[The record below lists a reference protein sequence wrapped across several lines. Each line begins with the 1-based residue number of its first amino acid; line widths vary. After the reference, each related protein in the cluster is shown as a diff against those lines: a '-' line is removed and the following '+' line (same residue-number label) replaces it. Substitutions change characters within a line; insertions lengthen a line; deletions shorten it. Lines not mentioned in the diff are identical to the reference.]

1 VSFKSLQ
8 SNRIIIFFVVGL
20 AAFLLYLYYYVGI
33 GKFFDVIRSAN
44 LLLYTSA
51 FVVFTIGV
59 LFAAL
64 TWHSLLRNL
73 SVKASF
79 RRVLLLTWAGY
90 FFDST
95 LPEPGWSGDISKAYM
110 LGKKSDE
117 DVGKIVASVVA
128 QKIIGMATTI
138 LVLIS
143 GFALLAINYVLPAPA
158 LILVGVILSISVA
171 SLIIVY
177 YLSTSPNATKRMVGW
192 LVVVLA
198 FVLRK
203 RFNEAQF
210 RADSQNF
217 LGVFHKGISTLS
229 AEKKALVRPIV
240 FYMFSL
246 AFDISVVFFTFACIG
261 YPIPIDT
268 VLIVYA
274 LTGTLQSIGV
284 SFFGLTETIMSLS
297 YNVLFI
303 PPAVSVSVTLLTR
316 VVTLWFKL
324 ILGYIAF
331 QAAGVSL
338 LLGKKK
344 IRDSSKNQD
353 GDKPP
358 V

>member
-1 VSFKSLQ
+1 
-8 SNRIIIFFVVGL
+8 
-20 AAFLLYLYYYVGI
+20 
-33 GKFFDVIRSAN
+33 
-44 LLLYTSA
+44 
-51 FVVFTIGV
+51 
-59 LFAAL
+59 
-64 TWHSLLRNL
+64 
-73 SVKASF
+73 
-79 RRVLLLTWAGY
+79 
-90 FFDST
+90 
-95 LPEPGWSGDISKAYM
+95 
-110 LGKKSDE
+110 
-117 DVGKIVASVVA
+117 
-128 QKIIGMATTI
+128 
-138 LVLIS
+138 
-143 GFALLAINYVLPAPA
+143 
-158 LILVGVILSISVA
+158 LSISVA
-171 SLIIVY
+171 SLVIVY
-177 YLSTSPNATKRMVGW
+177 YLSTSPNATRKMVGW
-192 LVVVLA
+192 LVIVLA

-203 RFNEAQF
+203 RFNETQF
-210 RADSQNF
+210 RADSENF
-217 LGVFHKGISTLS
+217 LGVFHQGIATLS

-240 FYMFSL
+240 FYIFSL

-316 VVTLWFKL
+316 VITLWFKL
-324 ILGYIAF
+324 IVGYIAF

-353 GDKPP
+353 GNKPP

>member
-1 VSFKSLQ
+1 VSFKTLQ
-8 SNRIIIFFVVGL
+8 SNRIILFFAIGL

-33 GKFFDVIRSAN
+33 GKFFEVIRSAN
-44 LLLYTSA
+44 LVLYTSA
-51 FVVFTIGV
+51 FVAFITGV

-73 SVKASF
+73 SVKAGF
-79 RRVLLLTWAGY
+79 LRVLLLTWAGY
-90 FFDST
+90 FFDTT

-138 LVLIS
+138 LVLIV

-158 LILVGVILSISVA
+158 LFLVGIILFISVA
-171 SLIIVY
+171 SLIVVY
-177 YLSTSPNATKRMVGW
+177 YLSTSPKATKAMLGW
-192 LVVVLA
+192 LVGVLS

-203 RFNEAQF
+203 RFIEAQF
-210 RADSQNF
+210 RSDAENF
-217 LGVFHKGISTLS
+217 LGVFHKGIATLS
-229 AEKKALVRPIV
+229 TDKRALVRPII
-240 FYMFSL
+240 FYIFSL
-246 AFDISVVFFTFACIG
+246 VFDISVIFFTFACIG
-261 YPIPIDT
+261 YPVPFDT

-303 PPAVSVSVTLLTR
+303 PAAVSVSVTLLSR
-316 VVTLWFKL
+316 VITLWFKL
-324 ILGYIAF
+324 ILGYVAF
-331 QAAGVSL
+331 QAAGVSIL
-338 LLGKKK
+338 LAKKK
-344 IRDSSKNQD
+344 TVESNKNLD
-353 GDKPP
+353 GDRPLA
-358 V
+358 